1 MRIVGGR
8 HRGRRLETPAGRALR
23 PTADRVR
30 ESIFNVLMHGG
41 ARIGHADA
49 LVGARVLD
57 SFAGTGAMG
66 LEAVSRGA
74 AHATLMDN
82 DPDALDCCRANAA
95 SLGEASNVTVL
106 QGDCLDPVRPA
117 QACRLVFLDPPYDA
131 GLARPA
137 LAALAAAGW
146 IADGALIVVEL
157 AAKEAFTPPDAAEIL
172 DERRYGAARIVFLR
186 WRTDEATQLR

>member
-8 HRGRRLETPAGRALR
+8 HRGRRLEAPAGRALR

-30 ESIFNVLMHGG
+30 ESIFNVLAHGG
-41 ARIGHADA
+41 ARMGGADA

-57 SFAGTGAMG
+57 AFAGTGAMA

-74 AHATLMDN
+74 AHATLIDN
-82 DPDALDCCRANAA
+82 DRDALGCCRANAA
-95 SLGEASNVTVL
+95 ALGEQGNVTVL
-106 QGDCLDPVRPA
+106 QGDCFDPVRPA
-117 QACRLVFLDPPYDA
+117 QACSLVFLDPPYDA

-137 LAALAAAGW
+137 LDALAAAGW
-146 IADGALIVVEL
+146 IADGAVIVVEL
-157 AAKEAFTPPDAAEIL
+157 AAKEDFAPPEAAGIL

-186 WRTDEATQLR
+186 WVA

>member
-1 MRIVGGR
+1 MRIVGGS
-8 HRGRRLETPAGRALR
+8 HRGRRLEAPAGRALR

-74 AHATLMDN
+74 VHASLMDN
-82 DPDALDCCRANAA
+82 DRDALDCCRANAA
-95 SLGEASNVTVL
+95 ALGEQGNVTVL
-106 QGDCLDPVRPA
+106 QGDCLDPVRPP
-117 QACRLVFLDPPYDA
+117 QACRLVFLDPPYGA

-137 LAALAAAGW
+137 LEALAAAGW

-157 AAKEAFTPPDAAEIL
+157 AAKEAFAPPDAATLL

-186 WRTDEATQLR
+186 WAG